1 MLDGYIW
8 LVVCIIGI
16 ISLITVMV
24 IYHRCENYPPP
35 SSIIN
40 ISITFDQAFNKA
52 TIIKGNEYMISEPK
66 EVTYNANAYAFL
78 DEYLVKHCGLHLDH
92 HEAWVDEYASMVFS
106 RKDFTSFIRVD
117 IILAVRLTVK
127 FT

>member
-1 MLDGYIW
+1 MLDSYFW
-8 LVVCIIGI
+8 FLVCVAGIIGF
-16 ISLITVMV
+16 ITVMI
-24 IYHRCENYPPP
+24 IYHSCKNYPPP

-52 TIIKGNEYMISEPK
+52 TIIKSNENMTSESR
-66 EVTYNANAYAFL
+66 EVSYNGDAYAFL
-78 DEYLVKHCGLHLDH
+78 DEYLIKHCSLHLDC

-106 RKDFTSFIRVD
+106 RKDFTSSIRVD